1 MTTAK
6 PGPGIEVHEITRSE
20 RGDGRQ
26 RISRVRAGRRTYI
39 LKQYGLKRSR
49 IRALL
54 RAIGHATFAGKSSIR
69 ATARRK
75 TESDTLALW
84 AEAGIDV
91 PRTLG
96 SVDYPDDTTAPHLAL
111 EWVSGRDLRDVLSD
125 PQMPLDERLAIV
137 SSFARV
143 CGKRHELAETQREP
157 RFIFEHP
164 TLCHIIVDGDR
175 LVHID
180 LEIVFTRPRRIES
193 RVHREI
199 VSFLRAFAKLRSV
212 EGDLY
217 IDRFITSYPDR
228 ARLRRLVRET
238 RRRLLPLL
246 DGFGRRRSDD
256 ESAPSKRAVVDRLA
270 KRLQA
275 LESREGMADD
285 ETRD

>member
-1 MTTAK
+1 MTISKSGDAIK
-6 PGPGIEVHEITRSE
+6 VHEITRSE

-26 RISRVRAGRRTYI
+26 RISRVQAGARTYL

-49 IRALL
+49 MRAFL

-69 ATARRK
+69 ASTRR
-75 TESDTLALW
+75 TIERETLALW
-84 AEAGIDV
+84 AAAGVEV
-91 PRTLG
+91 PKVLQKVEWPR
-96 SVDYPDDTTAPHLAL
+96 DTSSPALAL
-111 EWVSGRDLRDVLSD
+111 EWVPGRDLRDLLSD
-125 PQMPLDERLAIV
+125 PRVPLEERLAVV

-143 CGKRHELAETQREP
+143 CGKRHDLAETRREP

-180 LEIVFTRPRRIES
+180 LEIVFTRPRSIPS

-217 IDRFITSYPDR
+217 FDRFITSYPNR
-228 ARLRRLVRET
+228 ARLRRLVRDT

-270 KRLQA
+270 TRLQA
-275 LESREGMADD
+275 LESREGMAAD